1 MDSHNKQKL
10 LEGDD
15 EVVWAGF
22 YALMAIVVS
31 VLFFFQFSTGEEVG
45 LSLSFIFLSLVILT
59 LKRWTGAFLIMFSQ
73 ASLLLMETPN
83 SYQQTTE
90 FGPLWV
96 LLPLGLLLAASRY
109 RLLQERNAIPIAKSV
124 SKLTSIVTDVNVS
137 ATVSKN
143 AAAAFWHTLRTGAV
157 IFLCGTA
164 AWFLMLF
171 VPVGKSTV
179 GLSSLREFSLQPSG
193 YRLLMLGLS
202 FFAAYLV
209 IWIFVSW
216 LAWRRITPSQAS
228 VFLRSVFV
236 NYYHRDL
243 RMFILKRM
251 KLRKARTRTASPALP
266 LETQTGLPGDI

>member
-1 MDSHNKQKL
+1 
-10 LEGDD
+10 
-15 EVVWAGF
+15 
-22 YALMAIVVS
+22 
-31 VLFFFQFSTGEEVG
+31 
-45 LSLSFIFLSLVILT
+45 
-59 LKRWTGAFLIMFSQ
+59 
-73 ASLLLMETPN
+73 
-83 SYQQTTE
+83 
-90 FGPLWV
+90 
-96 LLPLGLLLAASRY
+96 
-109 RLLQERNAIPIAKSV
+109 
-124 SKLTSIVTDVNVS
+124 VS